1 MQDFTSYAKTQTAS
15 FEALP
20 AGGYIARI
28 VDVDDRTW
36 AGHSEPAHLIMMDI
50 AEGEYMALYQ
60 KNNAASDKDR
70 WLTYWFAEP
79 SKDSPEWL
87 LSKVGGIQTSLAE
100 SNDNVD
106 LSDPHKWKGKLVGV
120 VVGEEEAESKSG
132 TVYLRPYVSY
142 ICSTG
147 RIRKGEGQPGGYKIP
162 KVKKLDVVTPPKP
175 MSYADIGDSFSAAE
189 DDIPF

>member
-1 MQDFTSYAKTQTAS
+1 MQDYTSYAKQPAQ
-15 FEALP
+15 FEILP
-20 AGGYIARI
+20 AGGYIVKI
-28 VDVDDRTW
+28 IDVDDREW
-36 AGHSEPAHLIMMDI
+36 KNHSEPAHMIMMDI
-50 AEGEYMALYQ
+50 AEGEHMALFQ
-60 KNNAASDKDR
+60 KNNQGADKEH

-100 SNDNVD
+100 SNDRVN
-106 LSDPHKWKGKLVGV
+106 LADPHAWKGKLVGV
-120 VVGEEEAESKSG
+120 VVGDEEVESQSG
-132 TVYLRPYVSY
+132 TVYTRPYVSY

-162 KVKKLDVVTPPKP
+162 KLKKLDAPAP
-175 MSYADIGDSFSAAE
+175 MPVQASDLTDSFSAAE